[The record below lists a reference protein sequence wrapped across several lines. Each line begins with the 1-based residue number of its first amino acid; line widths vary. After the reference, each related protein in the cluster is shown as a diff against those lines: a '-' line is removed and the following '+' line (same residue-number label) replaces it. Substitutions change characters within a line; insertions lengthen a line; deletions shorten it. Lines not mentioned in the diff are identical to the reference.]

1 MTDDIDDGPTLKA
14 RAVAVRRDEPGT
26 LPRITASGRGYVA
39 EKILDIAFASGVKV
53 RRDEDLAQ
61 LLAQLEVDSPI
72 PLEALTA
79 VSQILTYVYR
89 ANGELD
95 EPASGP
101 DGD

>member
-1 MTDDIDDGPTLKA
+1 M
-14 RAVAVRRDEPGT
+14 
-26 LPRITASGRGYVA
+26 A
-39 EKILDIAFASGVKV
+39 EKILDIAFESGVKV

-61 LLAQLEVDSPI
+61 LLARLEVDSPI

-89 ANGELD
+89 ANGEAD
-95 EPASGP
+95 EPPATDAVATGP